1 MHNND
6 NKYIENNNLCEK
18 EIIVDDSII
27 KNILNK
33 KQRKIFIE
41 YIEFLIRY
49 ETKIINNISFS
60 FSLNEKQEKYI
71 YDKEKV
77 HNYHDTAIRKILSN
91 REEAAILINKV
102 LELTEEEQINS
113 DNLELYES
121 SLISKSYINRE
132 ADIIYKRKDMNVF
145 FIIEHQS
152 RVDYDMPIRIIEYVT
167 QIITNYW
174 NSRKNRKKDRL
185 YPLVIPIVLYI
196 GNKKWNVEEFIS
208 NRQVKMPGYKKEY
221 GKYTVFDANNYTDKD
236 LLESKGVLSKIIL
249 LEKTKDNNDLENKYE
264 QISKT
269 PLSKEEK
276 EMIIEYLCNVSS
288 SILRDEEI
296 NKIKKIFMEGGNS
309 MLAEMLMEN
318 QKKAYLGGKREGI
331 KEGKREGERAG
342 IKKAKIQ
349 IAKELLKSKLEIKD
363 IERCTKLKEEE
374 IIKIKKSLK
383 S

>member
-1 MHNND
+1 MHNNT
-6 NKYIENNNLCEK
+6 NEYIENNNLYEK

-33 KQRKIFIE
+33 KQREIFIE
-41 YIEFLIRY
+41 YIEFLIQY
-49 ETKIINNISFS
+49 ETKIINDIS

-102 LELTEEEQINS
+102 LELTEEEQING

-132 ADIIYKRKDMNVF
+132 ADIIYKRKDMDVF

-152 RVDYDMPIRIIEYVT
+152 RIDYDMPIRIIEYVT

-269 PLSKEEK
+269 LLSKEEK
-276 EMIIEYLCNVSS
+276 EMIIEYLCNVFS
-288 SILRDEEI
+288 SILRDEDI

-318 QKKAYLGGKREGI
+318 QKKAYLGGKREGKI
-331 KEGKREGERAG
+331 EG

-349 IAKELLKSKLEIKD
+349 IAKELLKGKMEIKD

-374 IIKIKKSLK
+374 IIKIKKSMK
-383 S
+383 N